1 MIGTGNEKGKGNG
14 RFDCVKEVGVTRLK
28 AERQVG
34 SKKGA
39 EKHLNIGM
47 EGGQEGKSRWRKEGG
62 GEVGVVLSSCT
73 KTTNPNPMRPL
84 LRGVLLSISIAIRFF
99 RWLTLA

>member
-62 GEVGVVLSSCT
+62 GRWVLFCH
-73 KTTNPNPMRPL
+73 RAQ
-84 LRGVLLSISIAIRFF
+84 RQ
-99 RWLTLA
+99 LTLTL